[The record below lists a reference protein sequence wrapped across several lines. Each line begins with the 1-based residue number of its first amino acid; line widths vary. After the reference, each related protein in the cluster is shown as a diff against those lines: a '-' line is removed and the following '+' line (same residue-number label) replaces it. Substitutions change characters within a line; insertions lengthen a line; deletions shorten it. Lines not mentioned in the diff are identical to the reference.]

1 MSPAEIEVKAPE
13 EYFTALAAQ
22 GILLD
27 PDIRQHSIADQV
39 IRLAVEAGASANL
52 DEALLDEVNQLV
64 EAPTA
69 LRGEFEAS
77 HLRLPPEVLISV
89 MKKHQRYFPVQTAE
103 GRLLPSFIAVRNG
116 DDQYLDI
123 VTDGNEQVI
132 RARYADAAFF
142 IDQDLHHKLEDF
154 LPRLGTLIF
163 QTKLGSM
170 LDKSRRIER
179 LVESLAGSV
188 GVEDLVTVRRAA
200 HLCKADLVTHMVVEM
215 TSLQGLMGRYYALH
229 SGETEAVAQA
239 IYEHYLPR
247 FAGDANPLSPAGL
260 AIGLADR
267 LDSLAGLFAAGLAPT
282 GTRDPFAQ
290 RRAALGLVQALT
302 AWDLD
307 FDLRQGLALASEGL
321 PLPSTPEI
329 QQACLEFIAG
339 RLRSFLVEQENYR
352 YDVVDAVLAAQ
363 QHNPAGAVRAVKELA
378 ARVAQPDW
386 PAILPAYARC
396 VRITRDQPQSYPV
409 DPLAL
414 SEPAEKDLY
423 QALLKV
429 EAAPRRPGS
438 MEDFL
443 AAFLPVIPAIS
454 RFFEEVLVMAEDAR
468 LRANRLGLL
477 QRIAALPKG
486 VADFSFLEGF

>member
-1 MSPAEIEVKAPE
+1 
-13 EYFTALAAQ
+13 
-22 GILLD
+22 
-27 PDIRQHSIADQV
+27 
-39 IRLAVEAGASANL
+39 
-52 DEALLDEVNQLV
+52 
-64 EAPTA
+64 
-69 LRGEFEAS
+69 
-77 HLRLPPEVLISV
+77 
-89 MKKHQRYFPVQTAE
+89 
-103 GRLLPSFIAVRNG
+103 
-116 DDQYLDI
+116 
-123 VTDGNEQVI
+123 
-132 RARYADAAFF
+132 
-142 IDQDLHHKLEDF
+142 
-154 LPRLGTLIF
+154 
-163 QTKLGSM
+163 
-170 LDKSRRIER
+170 
-179 LVESLAGSV
+179 
-188 GVEDLVTVRRAA
+188 VRRAA

-215 TSLQGLMGRYYALH
+215 TSLQGLMGRYYALY

-247 FAGDANPLSPAGL
+247 FAGDANPLSPAAL

-290 RRAALGLVQALT
+290 RRTALGLVQALT

-321 PLPSTPEI
+321 PVPSTPEI
-329 QQACLEFIAG
+329 QNACLDFIAG
-339 RLRSFLVEQENYR
+339 RLRSFLVEQENYH

-363 QHNPAGAVRAVKELA
+363 QHNPAGVVRAVKELA
-378 ARVAQPDW
+378 ARVAQADW

-396 VRITRDQPQSYPV
+396 VRITRDQPQPYPV
-409 DPLAL
+409 DPLEL
-414 SEPAEKDLY
+414 SEPAEKELY

-429 EAAPRRPGS
+429 EETPRRPGS

-443 AAFLPVIPAIS
+443 TAFLPIIPAIS
-454 RFFEEVLVMAEDAR
+454 RFFEEVLVMTEEAR